1 MVDKMD
7 KTTGILSNYPLSIPY
22 SVSLQLI
29 YIFAQWGIY
38 YYDIILFVRS
48 FL

>member
-22 SVSLQLI
+22 FVSLQLI
-29 YIFAQWGIY
+29 SIFAHWDIY
-38 YYDIILFVRS
+38 YGWWIKWIKL
-48 FL
+48 